1 MDRLTAIIHE
11 EIQLTKKRADGYV
24 IPLGPVNLVN
34 IVTDTGMV
42 GCGAFDILALDNFG
56 YPAARV
62 KSTTGNAIA
71 TIENLL
77 SGVVKEANTE
87 AIRRGVKV
95 GMTGREALD
104 LI

>member
-1 MDRLTAIIHE
+1 MIHE
-11 EIQLTKKRADGYV
+11 IVQLTNMQVDGSA
-24 IPLGPVNLVN
+24 ISLGALRLVN
-34 IVTDTGMV
+34 VVTDTLMV
-42 GCGAFDILALDNFG
+42 GCGAFDVMALDNFG

-62 KSTTGNAIA
+62 KSTTGSGIA

-77 SGVVKEANTE
+77 SSIVKYATAG
-87 AIRRGVKV
+87 AIKRGVKI